1 MPFCSN
7 CGAKLYDGAS
17 FCSECGVPVSTVQ
30 QQNNN
35 TTDSRQQAQKFQS
48 AVDRAA
54 DSVLAG
60 IKKVADGTKQI
71 FEAENTKKA
80 PDTPG
85 DKTQQEQTPPQV
97 PHSDYTQRQQEYSG
111 KLIKCPN
118 CGEVLSSFTVNCP
131 VCGYEIREV
140 KASSAVKEFALKLE
154 AIEAKREYEK
164 PRGLLATSYALQRIS
179 KTDEQKISL
188 IKSFSVPNSKED
200 MLEFMILAS
209 SSINM
214 SGYDSA
220 NSNISKSQKE
230 LNAAWLSKVQQ
241 VFEKA
246 KRSNFADDT
255 FLEIEEIYNKC
266 HENISKSKKKGIIK
280 WFLMLGSL
288 LLPLIVVIVS
298 LCVSEPKEES
308 KEIERLENIVIEVQE
323 ALENGEYKL
332 ALRIADSI
340 DYQRYD
346 IEMER
351 KWDIQRGY
359 WVDKVIEK
367 AAEDGVVLEYI
378 PSEDIDKAN
387 DKPTKTTSTEGFVGG
402 FKDGVESGLNK

>member
-85 DKTQQEQTPPQV
+85 NKTQQEQTPPQV

-131 VCGYEIREV
+131 VCGYELRGLDSTYSIKSLQSKIEQ
-140 KASSAVKEFALKLE
+140 LE
-154 AIEAKREYEK
+154 A
-164 PRGLLATSYALQRIS
+164 QR
-179 KTDEQKISL
+179 TNQKGPSL
-188 IKSFSVPNSKED
+188 IKQMFGYNKLEKVDSQIVSLIKNYTIPNTKED
-200 MLEFMILAS
+200 ILEFLILAS
-209 SSINM
+209 S
-214 SGYDSA
+214 
-220 NSNISKSQKE
+220 NIDFKVYGLEKQQYQMNNPAQLEISD
-230 LNAAWLSKVQQ
+230 AWIAK
-241 VFEKA
+241 FEQAYQKA
-246 KRSNFADDT
+246 KILFGESEEFKNIDDLYKKTMKKLKFA
-255 FLEIEEIYNKC
+255 
-266 HENISKSKKKGIIK
+266 KSKGLI
-280 WFLMLGSL
+280 L
-288 LLPLIVVIVS
+288 LLSLFGLVFLIIIF
-298 LCVSEPKEES
+298 CFIMAK
-308 KEIERLENIVIEVQE
+308 I
-323 ALENGEYKL
+323 
-332 ALRIADSI
+332 
-340 DYQRYD
+340 
-346 IEMER
+346 
-351 KWDIQRGY
+351 
-359 WVDKVIEK
+359 
-367 AAEDGVVLEYI
+367 
-378 PSEDIDKAN
+378 
-387 DKPTKTTSTEGFVGG
+387 
-402 FKDGVESGLNK
+402 SG

>member
-85 DKTQQEQTPPQV
+85 NKTQQEQTPPQV

-131 VCGYEIREV
+131 VCGYELRGLDSTYSIKSLQSKIEQ
-140 KASSAVKEFALKLE
+140 LE
-154 AIEAKREYEK
+154 AQS
-164 PRGLLATSYALQRIS
+164 TN
-179 KTDEQKISL
+179 QKGPSL
-188 IKSFSVPNSKED
+188 IKQMFGYNKLEKVDSQIVSLIKNYTIPNTKED
-200 MLEFMILAS
+200 ILEFLILAS
-209 SSINM
+209 S
-214 SGYDSA
+214 
-220 NSNISKSQKE
+220 NIDFKVYGLEKQQYQMNNPAQLEISD
-230 LNAAWLSKVQQ
+230 AWIAK
-241 VFEKA
+241 FEQAYQKA
-246 KRSNFADDT
+246 KILFGESEEFKNIDDLYKKTMKKLKFA
-255 FLEIEEIYNKC
+255 
-266 HENISKSKKKGIIK
+266 KSKGLI
-280 WFLMLGSL
+280 L
-288 LLPLIVVIVS
+288 LLSLFGLVFLIIIF
-298 LCVSEPKEES
+298 CFIMAK
-308 KEIERLENIVIEVQE
+308 I
-323 ALENGEYKL
+323 
-332 ALRIADSI
+332 
-340 DYQRYD
+340 
-346 IEMER
+346 
-351 KWDIQRGY
+351 
-359 WVDKVIEK
+359 
-367 AAEDGVVLEYI
+367 
-378 PSEDIDKAN
+378 
-387 DKPTKTTSTEGFVGG
+387 
-402 FKDGVESGLNK
+402 SG